1 MTYVLTKCCTK
12 VRTSVRKL
20 IIVLGIAK
28 KLVRKA
34 TEATKKREVKGMR
47 KVLADRLFEL
57 RTDAELSQARL
68 AEIAGVD
75 RKTINRI
82 ENGHFSPALDTIVR
96 LRCAWHYAI
105 CIARYLGSALRQQF
119 VQGLRKPRAGV
130 SNTDPVFNVFV
141 VFRFTNTAYR

>member
-1 MTYVLTKCCTK
+1 MTFVLTEISPKI
-12 VRTSVRKL
+12 RTSVRKL
-20 IIVLGIAK
+20 IIVSYMAK
-28 KLVRKA
+28 TIVRKA
-34 TEATKKREVKGMR
+34 TEATLKREVKDMR

-96 LRCAWHYAI
+96 LSVA
-105 CIARYLGSALRQQF
+105 LGISPSAL
-119 VQGLRKPRAGV
+119 LAI
-130 SNTDPVFNVFV
+130 
-141 VFRFTNTAYR
+141 

>member
-1 MTYVLTKCCTK
+1 MTFVLTEISPK

-20 IIVLGIAK
+20 IIVLSMAK
-28 KLVRKA
+28 TIVHKS
-34 TEATKKREVKGMR
+34 TEAALKREVKDMR

-57 RTDAELSQARL
+57 RTDSELSQARL

-96 LRCAWHYAI
+96 LSVA
-105 CIARYLGSALRQQF
+105 LGITPSTLLA
-119 VQGLRKPRAGV
+119 
-130 SNTDPVFNVFV
+130 D
-141 VFRFTNTAYR
+141 

>member
-1 MTYVLTKCCTK
+1 MYDLCLEKIFIK

-20 IIVLGIAK
+20 IILRYMAK
-28 KLVRKA
+28 TLVRKA
-34 TEATKKREVKGMR
+34 TEATLKREVKDMR

-57 RTDAELSQARL
+57 RTNADLSQARL

-96 LRCAWHYAI
+96 LSVALG
-105 CIARYLGSALRQQF
+105 IAPSTLLA
-119 VQGLRKPRAGV
+119 
-130 SNTDPVFNVFV
+130 N
-141 VFRFTNTAYR
+141 

>member
-1 MTYVLTKCCTK
+1 MTYVLTKRCTK

-20 IIVLGIAK
+20 IIVLGMAK
-28 KLVRKA
+28 TLVRKA
-34 TEATKKREVKGMR
+34 TEATKKREVKDMR

-96 LRCAWHYAI
+96 L
-105 CIARYLGSALRQQF
+105 SVALNITPST
-119 VQGLRKPRAGV
+119 LLSK
-130 SNTDPVFNVFV
+130 
-141 VFRFTNTAYR
+141 

>member
-1 MTYVLTKCCTK
+1 MYNLCLEKIFIK

-20 IIVLGIAK
+20 IILRYMAK
-28 KLVRKA
+28 TLVRKA
-34 TEATKKREVKGMR
+34 TEATLKREVKDMR

-57 RTDAELSQARL
+57 RTNADLSQARL

-96 LRCAWHYAI
+96 LSVALG
-105 CIARYLGSALRQQF
+105 IAPSTLLA
-119 VQGLRKPRAGV
+119 
-130 SNTDPVFNVFV
+130 N
-141 VFRFTNTAYR
+141 

>member
-1 MTYVLTKCCTK
+1 MYDLCLEKIFIK

-20 IIVLGIAK
+20 IIVGHMAK
-28 KLVRKA
+28 TLVRKA
-34 TEATKKREVKGMR
+34 TEATLKREVKDMR

-57 RTDAELSQARL
+57 RTNADLSQARL

-96 LRCAWHYAI
+96 LSVALG
-105 CIARYLGSALRQQF
+105 IAPSTLLA
-119 VQGLRKPRAGV
+119 
-130 SNTDPVFNVFV
+130 N
-141 VFRFTNTAYR
+141 